1 MRQIYKLQI
10 NFTEITLRHECCP
23 VNFLHIFKAPFPNS
37 TCGGSSQMMVSLI
50 MKLAHSIFFFFLL
63 DKQLYFLL
71 KMQNVQFS

>member
-50 MKLAHSIFFFFLL
+50 MKLAHSIFFFFIRQTTLL
-63 DKQLYFLL
+63 SL
-71 KMQNVQFS
+71 KNAKCTI